1 MAITVPTSKKCHNL
15 MFLIEKR
22 CFSRKNSAFHFY
34 NYSYRSSI
42 SRCMGTLISRIYRA
56 LQGNYNLFHSYNFCY
71 KWPMANTA
79 IALLIL
85 EKSR

>member
-22 CFSRKNSAFHFY
+22 CFPWKNPVFHFY

-42 SRCMGTLISRIYRA
+42 SRCMETLISRIYRA
-56 LQGNYNLFHSYNFCY
+56 LQSNYNLFHSYNFCY
-71 KWPMANTA
+71 KWPIANTA

>member
-15 MFLIEKR
+15 LFLIEKI
-22 CFSRKNSAFHFY
+22 CFPWKNPAFHFY

-56 LQGNYNLFHSYNFCY
+56 LQSNYNLFHSYNFCY
-71 KWPMANTA
+71 KWPITNTA